1 MHLLCIPARGA
12 CHGKGTLT
20 EIQPPQPL
28 LLDVVST
35 EFDNVVLFIYREAS
49 PEGTLVLCA
58 GLTLRRDCSWLS

>member
-1 MHLLCIPARGA
+1 M
-12 CHGKGTLT
+12 LT

-35 EFDNVVLFIYREAS
+35 EFDNVVLFIYPEAS

-58 GLTLRRDCSWLS
+58 GLSAGTAAG